1 MKRVIALLGGV
12 VPRRRRRVVGA
23 GRGAAPDRPCTT
35 LDPMGFVSSIDNPY
49 YPLPVGR
56 TLVYRGVRDGNTQ
69 VDRVTGG
76 S

>member
-1 MKRVIALLGGV
+1 
-12 VPRRRRRVVGA
+12 
-23 GRGAAPDRPCTT
+23 
-35 LDPMGFVSSIDNPY
+35 MGFVSSIDNPY